1 MQRAIVAGLYAALTI
16 LMTWPVGIFPAGVR
30 MGGGAD
36 PSLYVW
42 TIGWGAHALTHAPW
56 AIFNANIFY
65 PYQYTLAYSE
75 NLIGSALLA
84 IPIMWVTGD
93 ALIATNLVA
102 VLSVFLCAVGGYYL
116 GRTLGLSPAAS
127 FLVGLIFAF
136 VPPLFARLGQL
147 HLIAVQWVPFGL
159 ARLSRYLRDGHA
171 RDLRWTIAL
180 LSLQA
185 LASGHGAAL
194 LILGGAILVGFDLAR
209 TRTLALARRVR
220 DIGVPGLLAMLPAA
234 LAFIPY
240 WLAKRD
246 VPLERVH
253 DDVGV
258 TLNSYISSPT
268 HLHTA
273 ILERLPDWEWL
284 RVYPDAH
291 LFPGIAVIVLAVLA
305 FRSGH
310 AGGSEHAGFGPRGN
324 PRAEALGL
332 RAVFLTM
339 VIVTWWMTIGPP
351 WSIWGYVYWLPGLN
365 FIRVP
370 SRFTMLGVLAL
381 AVLAGYGFDR
391 MAHAWSQRG
400 RRVAAAALS
409 AVLIAEFAV
418 MPVDVRPF
426 DSRIA
431 PIDHWLDSQ
440 PKPFAIAEVPVS
452 ASRDDS
458 RRAEVATMYMLH
470 SLAHHQPTV
479 FGYSGAEPAT
489 YRPLYDKLIG
499 FPSDESIRALTETG
513 VTYVVA
519 HLEYFTPED
528 RDAFLARAAT
538 FSDRLTVAHRDGLG
552 LVYKLKQ

>member
-1 MQRAIVAGLYAALTI
+1 MQRAIVAGLFAALTI
-16 LMTWPVGIFPAGVR
+16 LMTWPVGIFPAGIR

-42 TIGWGAHALTHAPW
+42 TIGWGTHALTHAPW

-93 ALIATNLVA
+93 ALIATNLVS

-116 GRTLGLSPAAS
+116 GRTVGLSLVAA
-127 FLVGLIFAF
+127 FLCGLIFAF

-159 ARLSRYLRDGHA
+159 ARLYRYLRDGQA
-171 RDLRWTIAL
+171 RNLRWTIAL

-194 LILGGAILVGFDLAR
+194 MILGGAILVGFDLAR
-209 TRTLALARRVR
+209 TRTLDLARRVR
-220 DIGVPGLLAMLPAA
+220 DVGIPGVLAILPAA

-240 WLAKRD
+240 WLARRD

-258 TLNSYISSPT
+258 TWNSYISSPT

-291 LFPGIAVIVLAVLA
+291 LFPGFAVIVLAALA
-305 FRSGH
+305 FRS
-310 AGGSEHAGFGPRGN
+310 AHAGFSPRDH
-324 PRAEALGL
+324 P

-351 WSIWGYVYWLPGLN
+351 WSVWGYVYWLPGLN

-400 RRVAAAALS
+400 RLVAAAALS
-409 AVLIAEFAV
+409 AVLLVEFAV

-426 DSRIA
+426 DSQIA

-452 ASRDDS
+452 ASRDNS

-489 YRPLYDKLIG
+489 YRPLYDTLIG
-499 FPSDESIRALTETG
+499 FPSDDSIRALTETG

-519 HLEYFTPED
+519 HLEYFTEED
-528 RDAFLARAAT
+528 RGEFLERAAT
-538 FSDRLTVAHRDGLG
+538 FGDRLQVVHRAGLG
-552 LVYKLKQ
+552 IVYRIGESVIGKR